1 MIRCGKCE
9 GYYLHKSDIATCI
22 REFGECV
29 DCKIKNEDFFEEDLV
44 WIKFVNYT
52 PENASEINYQ

>member
-9 GYYLHKSDIATCI
+9 GLYPHKSDIATCI

-29 DCKIKNEDFFEEDLV
+29 ECKIKADDFYEDDLI
-44 WIKFVNYT
+44 WIKFVNSGDPNPT
-52 PENASEINYQ
+52 GLSR